1 MLTRDVRSVSDG
13 IVSLREIS
21 RSDAEVLFEWRM
33 ATSSRTMFRRT
44 EVVALD
50 FHLSM
55 IEQYLNSESPD
66 RWFLVEADRRPV
78 GTISLYNFT
87 DGGHVCEWGRFVI
100 APELRNLGYG
110 RRALKLLMGHA
121 QKIGIK
127 QLKCEVLAANTVAV
141 NLYRDLGFAQTGL
154 LEDGGRLFFAM
165 IADLDAET

>member
-13 IVSLREIS
+13 VVSLREIS
-21 RSDAEVLFEWRM
+21 RSDAELLFEWRM
-33 ATSSRTMFRRT
+33 DPSSRTMFRRT

-50 FHLSM
+50 FHLSV

-87 DGGHVCEWGRFVI
+87 DGGRVCEWGRFVI

-110 RRALKLLMGHA
+110 RRALKLLMGYA

-127 QLKCEVLAANTVAV
+127 QLKCEVLAANMIAV

-165 IADLDAET
+165 IADLNAET